1 MRFRKSELKD
11 SAGFT
16 LIELM
21 IVVAIAGILA
31 AIALPSYVNYVI
43 ETRIAGVTHD
53 LAVDLQL
60 AREEAVMSGERVS
73 VCPSTDKVSCNSG
86 GKGWEKGWIVFT
98 DGGTEGTVDG
108 ADVILRQGIP
118 VPNHITVK
126 FKDNPGQ
133 KYVTFDPSMIEFI

>member
-43 ETRIAGVTHD
+43 ETRIAGLRKTG
-53 LAVDLQL
+53 AQG
-60 AREEAVMSGERVS
+60 R
-73 VCPSTDKVSCNSG
+73 KVSFCNS
-86 GKGWEKGWIVFT
+86 F
-98 DGGTEGTVDG
+98 
-108 ADVILRQGIP
+108 
-118 VPNHITVK
+118 
-126 FKDNPGQ
+126 
-133 KYVTFDPSMIEFI
+133 